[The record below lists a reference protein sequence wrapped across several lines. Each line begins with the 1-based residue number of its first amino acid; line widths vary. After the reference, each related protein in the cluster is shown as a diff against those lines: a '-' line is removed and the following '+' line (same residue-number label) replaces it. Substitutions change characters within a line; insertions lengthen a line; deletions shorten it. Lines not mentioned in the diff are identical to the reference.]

1 MVSLAGRSA
10 GDERRRRLD
19 RPVAVGGV
27 DVGVA
32 APRGLDPDDDLALT
46 SDRLG
51 NLVDDERPRDILDDP
66 GPASSWPQPFEPAAC
81 AQ

>member
-27 DVGVA
+27 DVGVTL
-32 APRGLDPDDDLALT
+32 PRGLDPDDDLALT
-46 SDRLG
+46 GDRLG
-51 NLVDDERPRDILDDP
+51 NLVDDERPREVLDDP
-66 GPASSWPQPFEPAAC
+66 GPASSWPQPFEPAAS

>member
-10 GDERRRRLD
+10 GDERRQRLD

-27 DVGVA
+27 DVDVTE
-32 APRGLDPDDDLALT
+32 PRGLVPDDDLART
-46 SDRLG
+46 GDRLG
-51 NLVDDERPRDILDDP
+51 NLLDDERPREVLDDR
-66 GPASSWPQPFEPAAC
+66 GAASSWPQPFEPAAP